1 MFKTLVSLRM
11 IMHSAIELLDEIKAN
26 SGPRICEG
34 LKNEEIEKF
43 IALDENLAIAIEEA
57 NERRLRIQSEFGDD
71 FLLQAEKDLISHAQ
85 EDFVNFY
92 SAATVNPYIALAA
105 KGPWIV
111 STHGAVIHDNGG
123 YGMLG
128 GGHGPDDVMEAMSD
142 NHVMANIMTAN
153 FSQKRFA
160 DALRK
165 ELGHSRPEGCPF
177 SKFICLNSGSES
189 VTLSMRI
196 ADANTKIMTAKGSRY
211 EGAEIK
217 RIALK
222 QAFHGRTHR
231 PATISDSCYGKY
243 QKNLKTF
250 ETRDSL
256 IIVPSNDVA
265 ALEEVFEDAKEK
277 GYFIELIAV
286 EPVQGEGAPG
296 QIISRE
302 FYDAAV
308 RLIHEHGGMILVDSI
323 QAGLRGQGCLSIVD
337 YPGFQDATVPDLETW
352 SKAINAG
359 QYPLSVVG
367 LSERAANTYAPGI
380 YGNTMTT
387 NPRAL
392 EVAVSVLEKITPE
405 LRQNIL
411 DRGVEFVDKLNGLK
425 DEFPDLITKVQG
437 SGLLCSAEIDPE
449 KLDVVGFDGV
459 ETWCRKRGLGV
470 VHGGINALRF
480 TPHFNLT
487 SEEIDMIISIVRESL
502 YALHE
507 PAELEA
513 VVQ

>member
-11 IMHSAIELLDEIKAN
+11 SMHSAIELLDEIKAN

-57 NERRLRIQSEFGDD
+57 NERRLRIQSEFGND

-196 ADANTKIMTAKGSRY
+196 ADANTKIMTAK
-211 EGAEIK
+211 
-217 RIALK
+217 
-222 QAFHGRTHR
+222 
-231 PATISDSCYGKY
+231 
-243 QKNLKTF
+243 
-250 ETRDSL
+250 
-256 IIVPSNDVA
+256 
-265 ALEEVFEDAKEK
+265 
-277 GYFIELIAV
+277 
-286 EPVQGEGAPG
+286 
-296 QIISRE
+296 
-302 FYDAAV
+302 
-308 RLIHEHGGMILVDSI
+308 
-323 QAGLRGQGCLSIVD
+323 
-337 YPGFQDATVPDLETW
+337 
-352 SKAINAG
+352 
-359 QYPLSVVG
+359 
-367 LSERAANTYAPGI
+367 
-380 YGNTMTT
+380 
-387 NPRAL
+387 
-392 EVAVSVLEKITPE
+392 VL
-405 LRQNIL
+405 
-411 DRGVEFVDKLNGLK
+411 D
-425 DEFPDLITKVQG
+425 TKVQK
-437 SGLLCSAEIDPE
+437 S
-449 KLDVVGFDGV
+449 
-459 ETWCRKRGLGV
+459 
-470 VHGGINALRF
+470 
-480 TPHFNLT
+480 
-487 SEEIDMIISIVRESL
+487 RES
-502 YALHE
+502 H
-507 PAELEA
+507 
-513 VVQ
+513 